1 MKASNILLALSLAGT
16 VLTLSAC
23 DRNRRAAEATVR
35 ESLKDP
41 ESARFGDFY
50 FNSKTEK
57 ACLTTNAK
65 NSMGGYTG
73 DRQVHL
79 QKFDNRWE
87 YIGEIEEG
95 VDDCRKSYAD
105 DARSPEQQM
114 QDMTNALG
122 S

>member
-1 MKASNILLALSLAGT
+1 MKISNILLALSLAGT
-16 VLTLSAC
+16 FLTLSAC
-23 DRNRRAAEATVR
+23 DRNRRAAEAAVR

-50 FNSKTEK
+50 FNSKTGK

-73 DRQVHL
+73 DKQVRL
-79 QKFDNRWE
+79 QKSENGWE
-87 YIGEIEEG
+87 YMNEMEEET
-95 VDDCRKSYAD
+95 DKCRESYAD